1 MTARWLSAVV
11 AAVLLAGCEDE
22 HAVPVARTLVKGSAE
37 EGRAAILNI
46 SCGVCHVIPG
56 VPGAQGA
63 VGPSLEGFA
72 HRSLIAGVAPNRP
85 ATLARWVRDAPSV
98 SPATGMP
105 DLPVTEEQAVDIAAY
120 LYTLR

>member
-1 MTARWLSAVV
+1 MTAKWLSTAL
-11 AAVLLAGCEDE
+11 AAVLLAGCED

-37 EGRAAILNI
+37 EGRAAILSI

-56 VPGAQGA
+56 VPGARGA

-72 HRSLIAGVAPNRP
+72 HRSFIAGVAPNRP

-98 SPATGMP
+98 SSATGMP